1 MGSEITKLTTE
12 VKELLAHSKKLEVD
26 VAVVRNVNSK
36 WVKKN
41 VGTERQCWKYVQY
54 SKRDTLEV
62 VGIPGTMPLR
72 GRFVTV
78 SGNWGGY
85 M

>member
-1 MGSEITKLTTE
+1 M
-12 VKELLAHSKKLEVD
+12 
-26 VAVVRNVNSK
+26 NSK